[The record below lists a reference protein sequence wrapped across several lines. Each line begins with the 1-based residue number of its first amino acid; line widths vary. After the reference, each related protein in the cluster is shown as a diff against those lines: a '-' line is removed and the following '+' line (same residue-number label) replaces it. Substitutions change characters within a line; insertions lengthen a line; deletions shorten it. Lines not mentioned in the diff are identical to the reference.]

1 MTPITPHIKAQ
12 AIRVARLFAVA
23 LLAQLATTGTA
34 NIGWKTLAAI
44 GVGAIEAVVRQIW
57 PTSSAP
63 QVKPVASQPTV
74 GEASSARRGGETEH
88 HPDRMPASVRGGVR
102 CSVPPS
108 KVSVR

>member
-63 QVKPVASQPTV
+63 QVKPVASQPTS
-74 GEASSARRGGETEH
+74 G
-88 HPDRMPASVRGGVR
+88 
-102 CSVPPS
+102 
-108 KVSVR
+108 